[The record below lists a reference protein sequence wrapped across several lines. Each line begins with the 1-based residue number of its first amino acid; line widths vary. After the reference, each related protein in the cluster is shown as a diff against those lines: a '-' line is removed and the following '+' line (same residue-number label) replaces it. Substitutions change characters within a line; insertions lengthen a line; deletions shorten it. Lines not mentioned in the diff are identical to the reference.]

1 MPAVGDRGALPS
13 LAIVV
18 VRRRQMPRLLALLL
32 LSTAS
37 ALRLPSFS
45 SFWQLKSADLS
56 VGDVVI
62 PTMAR
67 RWEDRAA
74 FRAARERMFA
84 AGLYP
89 GVDYAIEEAAIK
101 PGGGGGGAEEERLS
115 LTVRPIYPLIPKLE
129 REWPITVP
137 YEIAPRWMSPSAYNV
152 LVAGGTL
159 GATLAGLLA
168 AAVLASAV
176 TLSVVPSLSMR
187 TLTLTLT
194 STRTRTRTRTRT
206 LTRCRRCR

>member
-1 MPAVGDRGALPS
+1 
-13 LAIVV
+13 
-18 VRRRQMPRLLALLL
+18 MPRLLALLL

-101 PGGGGGGAEEERLS
+101 PGGGGGGA
-115 LTVRPIYPLIPKLE
+115 
-129 REWPITVP
+129 
-137 YEIAPRWMSPSAYNV
+137 
-152 LVAGGTL
+152 
-159 GATLAGLLA
+159 
-168 AAVLASAV
+168 
-176 TLSVVPSLSMR
+176 
-187 TLTLTLT
+187 
-194 STRTRTRTRTRT
+194 
-206 LTRCRRCR
+206 